1 MCCRHDSDAHNRG
14 PLWSLGT
21 QVVADLPEAVAPYD
35 GPRRKSPFGY
45 VTQRREERPHAPVQD
60 RPTRLQRANKHQ
72 YFLGVGRSPRP
83 TYFRPLVDALACVAD
98 LEAVAPGLCGAGHM
112 ERRWRFRLPSQ
123 QCREG
128 SLISG
133 RRAVIFSTDG
143 VHSGDRGRGALTG
156 STAASPEA
164 TREAKT
170 HKGQRAYGRSQPP
183 RLTGRTSGPE
193 RLVRHV
199 LLLAVVTE
207 PPLRPDY
214 GCDSRGAHLLRE
226 RAPRYVRTLLLP
238 VRRASNPWERGRHGL
253 RGEVVAPAGTR
264 DLSARG
270 SDVSYASTCYP
281 SKRGRRIVSQ
291 SRYGF
296 LTWMPSQA
304 SKPAIR
310 SCPVDV
316 AVRPPGPV
324 S

>member
-164 TREAKT
+164 TRESKDAKRQPRVR
-170 HKGQRAYGRSQPP
+170 GLAPAEVDRANKRARATLQTCSAPCCRHRAATTTRLWMRFAGRS
-183 RLTGRTSGPE
+183 SF
-193 RLVRHV
+193 
-199 LLLAVVTE
+199 
-207 PPLRPDY
+207 
-214 GCDSRGAHLLRE
+214 E
-226 RAPRYVRTLLLP
+226 RA
-238 VRRASNPWERGRHGL
+238 
-253 RGEVVAPAGTR
+253 GTPIS
-264 DLSARG
+264 L
-270 SDVSYASTCYP
+270 YP
-281 SKRGRRIVSQ
+281 
-291 SRYGF
+291 
-296 LTWMPSQA
+296 T
-304 SKPAIR
+304 
-310 SCPVDV
+310 
-316 AVRPPGPV
+316 
-324 S
+324 